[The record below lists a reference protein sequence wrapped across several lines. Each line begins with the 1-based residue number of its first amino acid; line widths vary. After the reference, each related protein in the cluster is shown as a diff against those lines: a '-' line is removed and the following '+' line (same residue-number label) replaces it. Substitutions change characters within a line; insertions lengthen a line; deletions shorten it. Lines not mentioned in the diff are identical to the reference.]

1 MEGIETMDRQRMKQA
16 FMSHEGLVFTA
27 MFTLIFIVNSLIMID
42 YRGLQ
47 RLMTDMDPFTI
58 LALGAILAYLY
69 KNSKITFS
77 KDKNRFLFVWGLY
90 VLSVFASMLIS
101 GHFVWTEA
109 AVWVMLTV
117 MFLYRI
123 PLELVLYITAG
134 ALASLPA

>member
-1 MEGIETMDRQRMKQA
+1 MEGIETMDRQKMNQA

-27 MFTLIFIVNSLIMID
+27 AFTLIFIVTNLIMID

-47 RLMTDMDPFTI
+47 RLMTNMDPFTI

-77 KDKNRFLFVWGLY
+77 KNKNRFLLVWGLY
-90 VLSVFASMLIS
+90 VLSVFASMLIA

-109 AVWVMLTV
+109 VVWMLLTV

-123 PLELVLYITAG
+123 PVELIM
-134 ALASLPA
+134 